1 MDASEQGFP
10 KAARP
15 QPNGNGQPH
24 SPASEAKHPINMG
37 APSALVGAPSALF
50 SLRRIPLFLVLA
62 LLLVFTRKWV
72 GAGQNWT
79 TAQDWIMNQYYEA
92 AARENA
98 LRQEQPA
105 PTTAT
110 DSVVAPSS
118 SPSSLKQDFHFP
130 QKRSH
135 TAVSEPLRSNDEG
148 QCSPSNGLKF
158 EGARP
163 CGIRTATTRVHD

>member
-1 MDASEQGFP
+1 
-10 KAARP
+10 
-15 QPNGNGQPH
+15 
-24 SPASEAKHPINMG
+24 MG

-62 LLLVFTRKWV
+62 LLLVFTRMWV
-72 GAGQNWT
+72 GAGQNST

-92 AARENA
+92 EARENA
-98 LRQEQPA
+98 LRQEQSA

-135 TAVSEPLRSNDEG
+135 TAVSERLRSNDEG
-148 QCSPSNGLKF
+148 ECSPSNGLKF

-163 CGIRTATTRVHD
+163 CGIRTATTRVHY